1 MSLITKSV
9 YLRGPKGERG
19 LQGLKGERGLTGAQ
33 GLPGPAG
40 ESDPQ
45 FIRNQFSATGN
56 ITYNQATG
64 VIGFTNPGYATT
76 TYVDTAISNLV
87 SGAPDLL
94 NTLNELAAAIG
105 NNANFI
111 NSVIVKTGGTM
122 TGALIL
128 DADPITNLGAATKQY
143 VDQATSSIVTSYND
157 LTDKPTLFSG
167 SYTDL
172 TSKPTLF
179 SGVYADLT
187 SKPTLFDGVYSS
199 LSGKPSLATVA
210 TSGSY
215 NDLTNK
221 PTIPSFDQSLN
232 TTNNVTFN
240 SVTATSIDVENLEF
254 TGTGPIVISS
264 GNDLKFTSAGDITF
278 NGSKLSTV
286 AISGSYTDLTS
297 KPTLFS
303 GSYTDL
309 TDKPALNRLINGSK
323 QVVLESNGYI
333 TLANNAQLYDYGNGS
348 GNGYGITDA
357 LGSTYI
363 GYDPGDTGGALHMD
377 AYNGKSIRIRTNPYG
392 ENNYKDWI
400 FDSAG
405 VLSIPTGGDIKRNGV
420 SVLNSFSGS
429 YTDLTDKP
437 ALFSGSYTDLTS
449 KPSLSTVAT
458 SGSYT
463 DLTSKPTLFSGS
475 YTDLTDKPTI
485 PSDINQLSDTNG
497 LLGSS
502 GSTVNIQSYNYDAT
516 AGQLIFT
523 GQEEN
528 QQALSYTDY
537 DFVQVFK
544 NGILLRNNIQYTL
557 NDSGYVDY
565 VAMGDSIELN
575 TPAELNDWIY
585 IIVTSTTTSNPDSIT
600 DGGEYADVMEIGL
613 DGGSY

>member
-1 MSLITKSV
+1 MSLITKST

-19 LQGLKGERGLTGAQ
+19 LQGIKGERGLAGAQ

-40 ESDPQ
+40 EPDIQ

-76 TYVDTAISNLV
+76 TYVDTAISNLI
-87 SGAPDLL
+87 SGAPDVL
-94 NTLNELAAAIG
+94 NTLNELATAIG

-128 DADPITNLGAATKQY
+128 NADPITNLGAATKQY

-172 TSKPTLF
+172 TN
-179 SGVYADLT
+179 
-187 SKPTLFDGVYSS
+187 KPTLFDGAYSS

-221 PTIPSFDQSLN
+221 PTITSFNQSLN

-286 AISGSYTDLTS
+286 AI
-297 KPTLFS
+297 S

-429 YTDLTDKP
+429 YTDLTN
-437 ALFSGSYTDLTS
+437 
-449 KPSLSTVAT
+449 
-458 SGSYT
+458 
-463 DLTSKPTLFSGS
+463 KPTLFSGS

-497 LLGSS
+497 LLGSG

-523 GQEEN
+523 GQGEN

-575 TPAELNDWIY
+575 MPAELNDWIY

-600 DGGEYADVMEIGL
+600 DGGEYADVMESGL

>member
-1 MSLITKSV
+1 
-9 YLRGPKGERG
+9 
-19 LQGLKGERGLTGAQ
+19 
-33 GLPGPAG
+33 
-40 ESDPQ
+40 
-45 FIRNQFSATGN
+45 
-56 ITYNQATG
+56 
-64 VIGFTNPGYATT
+64 
-76 TYVDTAISNLV
+76 
-87 SGAPDLL
+87 
-94 NTLNELAAAIG
+94 
-105 NNANFI
+105 
-111 NSVIVKTGGTM
+111 M

-128 DADPITNLGAATKQY
+128 NADPITNLSAATKQY

-172 TSKPTLF
+172 TSKPDL
-179 SGVYADLT
+179 SLKADLSYVEAADDLLSIALDLKANT
-187 SKPTLFDGVYSS
+187 ADLS
-199 LSGKPSLATVA
+199 LVA

-215 NDLTNK
+215 NDLTDI
-221 PTIPSFDQSLN
+221 PT
-232 TTNNVTFN
+232 
-240 SVTATSIDVENLEF
+240 
-254 TGTGPIVISS
+254 
-264 GNDLKFTSAGDITF
+264 
-278 NGSKLSTV
+278 
-286 AISGSYTDLTS
+286 
-297 KPTLFS
+297 PTLS
-303 GSYTDL
+303 D
-309 TDKPALNRLINGSK
+309 RLVNGSK

-557 NDSGYVDY
+557 NDSGYIDY

>member
-179 SGVYADLT
+179 
-187 SKPTLFDGVYSS
+187 DGAYSS

-221 PTIPSFDQSLN
+221 PIVSSFDQSLN

-240 SVTATSIDVENLEF
+240 SITATSIDVENLEF

-309 TDKPALNRLINGSK
+309 T
-323 QVVLESNGYI
+323 
-333 TLANNAQLYDYGNGS
+333 
-348 GNGYGITDA
+348 
-357 LGSTYI
+357 
-363 GYDPGDTGGALHMD
+363 
-377 AYNGKSIRIRTNPYG
+377 
-392 ENNYKDWI
+392 
-400 FDSAG
+400 
-405 VLSIPTGGDIKRNGV
+405 
-420 SVLNSFSGS
+420 
-429 YTDLTDKP
+429 
-437 ALFSGSYTDLTS
+437 
-449 KPSLSTVAT
+449 
-458 SGSYT
+458 
-463 DLTSKPTLFSGS
+463 SKPTLFSGS
-475 YTDLTDKPTI
+475 YTDLTNKPTI
-485 PSDINQLSDTNG
+485 PSDINQLTDDDG
-497 LLGSS
+497 LLNSGSGSGASDWSDISFDGGTNFESMGSDPDNYGSSELVIDAGEFVFDGNYNNLTNKPTLFSGSYTDLTSKPILFDGDYNSLTNKPTVNYAQTIGNPVAVPYGSSLPFTIISATITTTGNPVRIHISGDCYSNTGGNPKIQIYRDTTGLGRRMTITNSGSAIPYAIEVIDPVGSGTYTYSLKISS
-502 GSTVNIQSYNYDAT
+502 GSIS
-516 AGQLIFT
+516 
-523 GQEEN
+523 
-528 QQALSYTDY
+528 
-537 DFVQVFK
+537 
-544 NGILLRNNIQYTL
+544 NGTFFGADDGNVLTIT
-557 NDSGYVDY
+557 
-565 VAMGDSIELN
+565 ELK
-575 TPAELNDWIY
+575 
-585 IIVTSTTTSNPDSIT
+585 
-600 DGGEYADVMEIGL
+600 
-613 DGGSY
+613 